1 MYDTCEVSTFLTPAT
16 MAGSWFYFERDL
28 GNDVRA
34 LMRKSILDGAEET
47 IFEYASAN
55 GETGAPRLTFVVD
68 ETCLTAIYY
77 RDGNDGAG
85 TDLSDQWNLD
95 MGRKIVGIFLSAGTE
110 FKSEGVYEMISRNP
124 E

>member
-16 MAGSWFYFERDL
+16 MAGSWFYGGGGG

-110 FKSEGVYEMISRNP
+110 FKSEGVYEL
-124 E
+124 